1 MTDYL
6 NTTHHTVAWLRKAE
20 TEGTLDVAPPFQR
33 NPVWTT
39 AQKAFLID
47 TLLRAYPVPEL
58 YMQDSVDQHG
68 LERHVVVDGQQ
79 RIRACLEFIDG
90 GFALREE
97 HSPDYAGLKFNALP
111 PEAKTRIFQYKFV
124 VRLLPEMPVEELR
137 AIFGRLNRNVV
148 ALNAQEL
155 RHATYWGPFIA
166 QMESLADDSYWS
178 GTGLFSA
185 NDVRRMVDVEF
196 VSELTIAALH
206 GPQTKKASLDQW
218 YEIYEESYEEE
229 REVAELFRAVLGELD
244 AVLPDIRRTRW
255 RKKSDF
261 YTLFGLLGARRD
273 RLPLAREE
281 RDKMKQQLEGF
292 GAEVD
297 RFLSDPEV
305 EVSPGAKRYAAAV
318 ERAATDVANRR
329 KRLVE
334 LDRALVDAWPGAD
347 PLLPPPP
354 EPSAEDEDND
364 EDLAGDIAIVV
375 ADGDAPAEASAS
387 AADVEDEASADETI
401 G

>member
-1 MTDYL
+1 MSDYL

-39 AQKAFLID
+39 PQKAFLID
-47 TLLRAYPVPEL
+47 TLLRAYPVPEI
-58 YMQDSVDQHG
+58 YMQDSVDQYG
-68 LERHVVVDGQQ
+68 AERHVVVDGQQ

-90 GFALREE
+90 RFSLLEE
-97 HSPDYAGLKFNALP
+97 QTPEYAGLKFNALP

-155 RHATYWGPFIA
+155 RHATYWGPFIR
-166 QMESLADDSYWS
+166 QMESVADDSYWAA
-178 GTGLFSA
+178 TGIFSA
-185 NDVRRMVDVEF
+185 NDVRRMLDVEF
-196 VSELTIAALH
+196 VSELTVAALH

-218 YEIYEESYEEE
+218 YEIYEETYEEE
-229 REVAELFRAVLGELD
+229 RHVAELFRTVLAELD
-244 AVLPDIRRTRW
+244 VVLPNIKDTRW

-261 YTLFGLLGARRD
+261 YTLFGLLSARRD

-281 RDKMKQQLEGF
+281 RDVMQRQLEEF

-297 RFLSDPEV
+297 RYLSDPEV
-305 EVSPGAKRYAAAV
+305 NASAQAKRYAAAV

-329 KRLVE
+329 TRLRE
-334 LDRALVDAWPGAD
+334 LDRALGDAWP
-347 PLLPPPP
+347 
-354 EPSAEDEDND
+354 
-364 EDLAGDIAIVV
+364 
-375 ADGDAPAEASAS
+375 DAPRWPRRRGGERRSGS
-387 AADVEDEASADETI
+387 LGRRRDYRGGRGSGRGHRWDRS